1 MQVAGQKCENT
12 AEMLGFYGE
21 EEVKSKENSGADSE
35 SNLSSSNNQLKNT
48 KMPKA
53 PEEIVSL

>member
-1 MQVAGQKCENT
+1 
-12 AEMLGFYGE
+12 MLGFYGE
-21 EEVKSKENSGADSE
+21 EEVQSKENSGADSE

-53 PEEIVSL
+53 PEEIVSLWK